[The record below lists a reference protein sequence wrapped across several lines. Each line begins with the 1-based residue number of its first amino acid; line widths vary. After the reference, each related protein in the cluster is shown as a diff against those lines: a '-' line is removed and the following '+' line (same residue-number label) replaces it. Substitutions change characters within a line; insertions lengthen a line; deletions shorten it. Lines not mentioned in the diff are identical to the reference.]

1 MGSTK
6 VQAPPP
12 RDYYKESVDTIRAQV
27 DMAPIIMDAERKIVP
42 QMQAMQM
49 EQMLGQSKNLL
60 SFYGQVM
67 DPFSKLAGQYAESM
81 NKNAMEPLARSSR
94 TAYEASLGGGAGI
107 QDRLRSQAFSDLEA
121 GFSLTPEMNTLAT
134 QMARAGATQR
144 GMAGGNYGLASEIL
158 GGYQLGQ
165 QRQDRA
171 RTFAGAVL
179 GSDQQLAG
187 QAYAQYGSPMMAGIM
202 QGFSPTGIA
211 GNAMGMNTNLGPS
224 YVKPE
229 SQMAQNIYAS
239 NYNAE
244 LQARTATAS
253 NNAAMIS
260 GAMSG
265 AGSALKSGWAK

>member
-134 QMARAGATQR
+134 QMARSGATQR
-144 GMAGGNYGLASEIL
+144 GMAGGNYGVASEVL
-158 GGYQLGQ
+158 GGYQLAQ

-179 GSDQQLAG
+179 GSDTNMAG